1 MRYFVNCGK
10 RSVRRA
16 GVEWWGARWESAVEV
31 GCGKLSVAQRHCPL

>member
-16 GVEWWGARWESAVEV
+16 GVEWLGARWESAVEG
-31 GCGKLSVAQRHCPL
+31 GCERLSVVQGHCPL